1 MTGPGAAAGGRQS
14 GGGKGT
20 GWRAGGSSAAFRQGV
35 AAFAY
40 DAARSSG
47 WWSPAVMWGRWRTGA
62 RCGSGVWLS
71 DTKTRRDRLDQER
84 LAQFAGLGL
93 PWATVAPA

>member
-1 MTGPGAAAGGRQS
+1 M
-14 GGGKGT
+14 
-20 GWRAGGSSAAFRQGV
+20 
-35 AAFAY
+35 
-40 DAARSSG
+40 
-47 WWSPAVMWGRWRTGA
+47 
-62 RCGSGVWLS
+62 WLS